1 MKFARFGLFIII
13 FVIFLTFIFYLAQK
27 EQSLPDEVNDII
39 MTDSLDSVQSYQPK
53 LMYGIAV
60 DSFLVIENTIKR
72 NQFLGEI
79 LSEYQVT
86 DQQIHDL
93 SIKSKDIYD
102 VRKLEARK
110 KYILLCTN
118 DTLPQAEYFIYE
130 PNPIDFVV
138 YKLKDSI
145 EVSFNQKKIDT
156 VKAAVAG
163 IIESSLWVTMTD
175 AGADPMLIHALSEVF
190 AWQVDFYRIQKGD
203 QFKVLYEQLIVDEQ
217 EAGFGKILGAYFNHH
232 EEDYYA
238 VYFNQ
243 GNGISYFD
251 EKGQSLQKQF
261 LRSPLRYRRISS
273 RYTRRRYHP
282 VLKRYKSHLG
292 TDYAAPTGTP
302 IRSVV
307 DGTIEEARYSQYNG
321 RYVKIRHNSVYSTQ
335 YLHMSKYGSGIKKG
349 VKVKQG
355 QVIGYVGSTGLAN
368 GPHLCFRFW
377 KNGQQVDALK
387 VKLPPSEPIAEE
399 MKAAYDVVKDQI
411 LGELDSIS
419 FQTKRDNLFIQPR
432 IDSLANP
439 LKQDSL
445 TAHNIPRR
453 QG

>member
-1 MKFARFGLFIII
+1 MKFARFGLFVLFLVII
-13 FVIFLTFIFYLAQK
+13 LSLLFYLAQK
-27 EQSLPDEVNDII
+27 VQPIPEEDGLIVA
-39 MTDSLDSVQSYQPK
+39 DSLDSVHTYQPK
-53 LMYGIAV
+53 LLYGFAV
-60 DSFLVIENTIKR
+60 DSFLIIENTIKR

-93 SIKSKDIYD
+93 SLKSKGIYD

-110 KYILLCTN
+110 KYTLLCSK
-118 DTLPQAEYFIYE
+118 DSLPRAEYFIYE
-130 PNPIDFVV
+130 PSPIEFVV

-156 VKAAVAG
+156 VKTVVAG
-163 IIESSLWVTMTD
+163 IIESSLWVAMTD
-175 AGADPMLIHALSEVF
+175 AGTDPLLIHSLSEVF

-203 QFKVLYEQLIVDEQ
+203 RFKVIYEQLFVDEE
-217 EAGFGKILGAYFNHH
+217 EAGIGKILGAYFNHH

-243 GNGISYFD
+243 GGGISYFD

-261 LRSPLRYRRISS
+261 LRSPLRYKRISS

-302 IRSVV
+302 IRTVG
-307 DGTIEEARYSQYNG
+307 DGIVEEARYSQYNG

-335 YLHMSKYGSGIKKG
+335 YLHMSRFGRGIKKG

-387 VKLPPSEPIAEE
+387 VKLPPSEPVAED
-399 MKAAYDVVKDQI
+399 MKAAYDVVKDQV
-411 LGELDSIS
+411 LYELDNVSAEN
-419 FQTKRDNLFIQPR
+419 TL
-432 IDSLANP
+432 DSLSFP
-439 LKQDSL
+439 VQQDSL
-445 TAHNIPRR
+445 TYQIKMDSIIAYKVL
-453 QG
+453 